1 MTITHLVSPASVAAA
16 VVRTSVHV
24 PVRFVDGF
32 VGAADVHT
40 FRHLVD
46 GREHLALGLGDWRA
60 AVEPSCAGA
69 VPTATQGCC
78 GCGCSDQAGQPR
90 NSASSAVS
98 SR

>member
-60 AVEPSCAGA
+60 AVERAAAAPEVAS
-69 VPTATQGCC
+69 TA
-78 GCGCSDQAGQPR
+78 SPDSAPR
-90 NSASSAVS
+90 EG
-98 SR
+98 